1 MSQRNI
7 KFIATDMD
15 GTLLNGRGQLDP
27 EFFTLHP
34 KLVEKDIIFAAASG
48 RQYYSL
54 LDTFSDVKD
63 QIMFIAENGTLVMH
77 KGQELYSLPLDSA
90 VINDLIAA
98 ARSIDGAHI
107 VLCGKRSAYIETE
120 DQRAREEVQKY
131 YHRCEIVEDLTTI
144 EDDFLKVAICHFEGS
159 EKHIFPVINPAFGD
173 TQKVVVSAK
182 IWLDVMNPA
191 ASKGD
196 AISYLQNQLG
206 FTSQETMSF
215 GDYFND
221 VEMLQASYHSYA
233 VENAHDEVK
242 SFARFSAPSNDDS
255 GVLVVLKEL
264 LKELD

>member
-15 GTLLNGRGQLDP
+15 GTLLDGHGQLDP
-27 EFFTLHP
+27 EFFNLHP
-34 KLVEKDIIFAAASG
+34 LLVEKDILFAAASG

-63 QIMFIAENGTLVMH
+63 QIMFIAENGTLVMY
-77 KGQELYSLPLDSA
+77 KGKELYSLPLEPS
-90 VINDLIAA
+90 VIHSLIEA
-98 ARSIDGAHI
+98 ARGIEGAHI

-120 DQRAREEVQKY
+120 DHRAREEVQKY
-131 YHRCEIVEDLTTI
+131 YHRCEIVQDLTTI
-144 EDDFLKVAICHFEGS
+144 EDDFLKVAICHFDGS
-159 EKHIFPVINPAFGD
+159 EKHIYPVINSAFGD

-182 IWLDVMNPA
+182 IWLDVMNSA

-196 AISYLQNQLG
+196 AIEHLQQQLG
-206 FTSQETMSF
+206 FTHEQTMSF

-233 VENAHDEVK
+233 VDNAHDGVK
-242 SFARFSAPSNDDS
+242 AYARFRAPSNNES

-264 LKELD
+264 LAELK